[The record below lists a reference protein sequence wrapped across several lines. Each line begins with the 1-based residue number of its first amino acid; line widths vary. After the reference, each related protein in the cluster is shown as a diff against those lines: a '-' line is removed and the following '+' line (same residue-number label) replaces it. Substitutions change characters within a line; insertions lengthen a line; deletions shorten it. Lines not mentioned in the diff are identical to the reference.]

1 MDEFEI
7 ELRITQ
13 LEKAY
18 LIAANALHR
27 ARTHASSS
35 RTL

>member
-1 MDEFEI
+1 MDEFEV

-18 LIAANALHR
+18 VIATNALHR
-27 ARTHASSS
+27 ARIVLQAT
-35 RTL
+35 